1 MSFTNEQR
9 DIVARCK
16 TGSLE
21 GTMTFLENVALLSGA
36 GVQSYF
42 ADYRRGETTYYLADG
57 AGEAHALKLPQPHDS
72 IGDAFDATAVR
83 AAVLRTQ
90 RGELRYPDFIRAT
103 RAAGCVGYN
112 VWIAGRQVQ
121 YYGRRGEQHVE
132 RMPD

>member
-1 MSFTNEQR
+1 MTFTNEQR
-9 DIVARCK
+9 DVVARCK

-21 GTMTFLENVALLSGA
+21 GTMSFLENVAQLSSA

-57 AGEAHALKLPQPHDS
+57 AGAAHALSLPQPDAA
-72 IGDAFDATAVR
+72 IGDGFDAAAVR
-83 AAVLRTQ
+83 AAVLCSQ